1 MFTGLVE
8 EVGILKQKT
17 QFGSG
22 LRLMIEALRISP
34 ELTIG
39 ESVNINGA
47 CQTVIQTTKNN
58 FTVET
63 VEETL
68 KKTTLGYLKNGERV
82 NLERS
87 LQANARL
94 GGHFVLGHVD
104 TPGEIIE
111 LTPLSASHELRIK
124 IPENFSKYIVR
135 VGSIAVEG
143 ISLTLADVRDNMFAV
158 AIIPHTWKE
167 TNLSGKRVGDLVNLE
182 FDILGK
188 YVAKFLGIESESK
201 LTEEWLKELG
211 Y

>member
-8 EVGILKQKT
+8 EVGTLKQKN
-17 QFGSG
+17 QFGNG
-22 LRLMIEALRISP
+22 LRLTIQAEKISP
-34 ELTIG
+34 ELAIG

-47 CQTVIQTTKNN
+47 CQTVIQTTKNS

-63 VEETL
+63 IEETL
-68 KKTTLGYLKNGERV
+68 KKTTLGYLRAGDRV

-94 GGHFVLGHVD
+94 GGHFVLGHID

-111 LTPLSASHELRIK
+111 SIPLSASHELRIK
-124 IPENFSKYIVR
+124 IPETFSKYIVH
-135 VGSIAVEG
+135 VGSIAIDG
-143 ISLTLADVRDNMFAV
+143 ISLTLADVRENTFTV

-167 TNLSGKRVGDLVNLE
+167 TNLSGKRVGDFVNLE

-188 YVAKFLGIESESK
+188 YVAKFLGIENESK

>member
-8 EVGILKQKT
+8 EVGILKQKQ
-17 QFGSG
+17 QFGNG
-22 LRLMIEALRISP
+22 LRLTIQAEKISP

-47 CQTVIQTTKNN
+47 CQTVIQTTKNS

-68 KKTTLGYLKNGERV
+68 KKTTLGFLHNGERV

-111 LTPLSASHELRIK
+111 STPLSASHELKIK
-124 IPENFSKYIVR
+124 IPEKFSKYIVR
-135 VGSIAVEG
+135 VGSIAIDG
-143 ISLTLADVRDNMFAV
+143 ISLTLADVQENTFTV

-167 TNLSGKRVGDLVNLE
+167 TNLSGKRVGDSVNLE

-188 YVAKFLGIESESK
+188 YVAKFLGIENESK

>member
-8 EVGILKQKT
+8 EVGVLKQKN

-22 LRLMIEALRISP
+22 LRLTILAEKISP
-34 ELTIG
+34 DLKIG
-39 ESVNINGA
+39 DSVNINGV
-47 CQTVIQTTKNN
+47 CQTIIQTSQTN

-68 KKTTLGYLKNGERV
+68 KKTTLGFLRTGERV

-104 TPGEIIE
+104 TRSEILEIIS
-111 LTPLSASHELRIK
+111 LSASHEIKIK
-124 IPENFSKYIVR
+124 IPDEFSTYIVR

-143 ISLTLADVRDNMFAV
+143 ISLTLADVSDNSFTV
-158 AIIPHTWKE
+158 AIIPHSWKE
-167 TNLSGKRVGDLVNLE
+167 TNLSDKKVGDSVNLE

-188 YVAKFLGIESESK
+188 YVAKFLGIERGSK

>member
-1 MFTGLVE
+1 MFTGLIE
-8 EVGILKQKT
+8 EVGILKQKV
-17 QFGSG
+17 QFYSG
-22 LRLMIEALRISP
+22 LKLTINAEKISP

-39 ESVNINGA
+39 ESVSINGA
-47 CQTVIQTTKNN
+47 CQTVVQTAKHS
-58 FTVET
+58 FTVEA

-68 KKTTLGYLKNGERV
+68 KKTTLGYLQSGERI

-87 LQANARL
+87 LHANARL

-104 TPGEIIE
+104 TRGEIME
-111 LTPLSASHELRIK
+111 SLQLSASHEIRIK
-124 IPENFSKYIVR
+124 IPNEFSKYIVR

-143 ISLTLADVRDNMFAV
+143 ISLTLADVRENTFAV

-188 YVAKFLGIESESK
+188 YVAKFLGLENESK

>member
-22 LRLMIEALRISP
+22 LRLTIEAEKISP
-34 ELTIG
+34 ELKIG

-47 CQTVIQTTKNN
+47 CQTVTHTTKNS

-63 VEETL
+63 IEETL
-68 KKTTLGYLKNGERV
+68 KKTTLGFLRNGERV

-104 TPGEIIE
+104 VPGEIIE
-111 LTPLSASHELRIK
+111 IVPLSASHEVRIK
-124 IPENFSKYIVR
+124 IPEKFSKYIVR

-143 ISLTLADVRDNMFAV
+143 ISLTLAEVKENAFAV

-188 YVAKFLGIESESK
+188 YVAKFLGIENESK

>member
-1 MFTGLVE
+1 MFTGLIE
-8 EVGILKQKT
+8 EVGILKQKN
-17 QFGSG
+17 QFGNG
-22 LRLMIEALRISP
+22 LRLTIQAGKISP

-47 CQTVIQTTKNN
+47 CQTVIQATKNS

-63 VEETL
+63 IEETL
-68 KKTTLGYLKNGERV
+68 KKTTLGYLQTGERI

-104 TPGEIIE
+104 TRGEIFESI
-111 LTPLSASHELRIK
+111 PLSASHELRIK
-124 IPENFSKYIVR
+124 IPEKFSKYIVR
-135 VGSIAVEG
+135 VGSIAVDG
-143 ISLTLADVRDNMFAV
+143 ISLTLADVRENVFAV

-167 TNLSGKRVGDLVNLE
+167 TNLSGKRVGDFVNLE

-188 YVAKFLGIESESK
+188 YVAKFLGIENESK